1 MGWGGGGSFVANFW
15 PYFFLVSVAKID
27 GNVAP
32 IFLLLVASIFFI
44 PEGGSWL
51 VGVYDVMKGNRTKPP
66 EKPKEE
72 DAAEL
77 GILSFT

>member
-1 MGWGGGGSFVANFW
+1 MGGEVLWRIFGPIFW
-15 PYFFLVSVAKID
+15 LLVSVAKID

-32 IFLLLVASIFFI
+32 IFLLLVDSIFFI

-66 EKPKEE
+66 DKPKEE
-72 DAAEL
+72 EAAEL
-77 GILSFT
+77 GTLSFT

>member
-44 PEGGSWL
+44 PEGSTT
-51 VGVYDVMKGNRTKPP
+51 R
-66 EKPKEE
+66 
-72 DAAEL
+72 
-77 GILSFT
+77 I

>member
-1 MGWGGGGSFVANFW
+1 MGWGGTFCGEFLAL
-15 PYFFLVSVAKID
+15 FFLVSVAKID

-66 EKPKEE
+66 DKPKEE
-72 DAAEL
+72 EAAEL
-77 GILSFT
+77 GTLSFT

>member
-1 MGWGGGGSFVANFW
+1 MGGEVLWRIFG
-15 PYFFLVSVAKID
+15 PIFFLVSVAKID